1 MSLFE
6 INYSINRTH
15 PCRPKNSYRVMKMSM
30 NFYKEQI
37 KDYLVSQF
45 NLPPEQ
51 IETMLPGLITTLA
64 DHIDNLEVALE
75 QGNLEQLGK
84 AGHTI
89 KGALLNLGLEEC
101 ADIAYSI
108 ELNGK
113 AGSDDINYQ
122 EKVKSIREK
131 LDCYIN

>member
-1 MSLFE
+1 
-6 INYSINRTH
+6 
-15 PCRPKNSYRVMKMSM
+15 MKMSM
-30 NFYKEQI
+30 NLYKEQI
-37 KDYLVSQF
+37 KHYLVNQF

-51 IETMLPGLITTLA
+51 IENMLPGLITTLA

-75 QGNLEQLGK
+75 QGDLEQLGK

-89 KGALLNLGLEEC
+89 KGALLNLGIEEC

-113 AGSDDINYQ
+113 AGNDDINYQ
-122 EKVKSIREK
+122 ELVKSIRET
-131 LDCYIN
+131 LNRYIT

>member
-1 MSLFE
+1 
-6 INYSINRTH
+6 
-15 PCRPKNSYRVMKMSM
+15 MKMSM
-30 NFYKEQI
+30 NLYKEQI
-37 KDYLVSQF
+37 KVYLVNQF

-51 IETMLPGLITTLA
+51 IETMLPDLITSLA
-64 DHIDNLEVALE
+64 DHIGNLELALE
-75 QGNLEQLGK
+75 QGDLEQLGK

-113 AGSDDINYQ
+113 AGNDDINYQ
-122 EKVKSIREK
+122 KMVKSIREK

>member
-1 MSLFE
+1 MIPLIEHSLAGE
-6 INYSINRTH
+6 TDS
-15 PCRPKNSYRVMKMSM
+15 CRIMKKPM
-30 NFYKEQI
+30 NLYKEQI
-37 KDYLVSQF
+37 KDYLVNQF

-75 QGNLEQLGK
+75 QGDLEQLGK

-89 KGALLNLGLEEC
+89 KGALLNLGIEEC

-108 ELNGK
+108 EMNGK
-113 AGSDDINYQ
+113 TGNDDINYQ
-122 EKVKSIREK
+122 QLVKSIREK

>member
-1 MSLFE
+1 
-6 INYSINRTH
+6 
-15 PCRPKNSYRVMKMSM
+15 MKMSM